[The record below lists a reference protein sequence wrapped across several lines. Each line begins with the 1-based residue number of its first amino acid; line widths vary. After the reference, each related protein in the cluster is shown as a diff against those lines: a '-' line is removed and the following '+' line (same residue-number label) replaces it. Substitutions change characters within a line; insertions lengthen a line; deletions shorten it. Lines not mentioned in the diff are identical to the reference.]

1 MINSNKRWKED
12 DTKIGFKCLVHS
24 HRQRQKY
31 RYRHISFADTFDE
44 RMRKPGEI
52 FPHFI
57 YLNRKH
63 RIAFSIVSLIQTTA
77 ESFRFGSD
85 YWLSFTRNHNA
96 IVLISLTD
104 SNSIVFIIV
113 TLSACTLL
121 VTFRWSTLNMQPKKK
136 IKPKSRKNGKVD
148 KMKRKT
154 NLLAQTQD
162 EKKTILEE
170 KKRTQFK

>member
-12 DTKIGFKCLVHS
+12 DTKIGFKCLVLS
-24 HRQRQKY
+24 HRHRHKY
-31 RYRHISFADTFDE
+31 RYRHISFADTFNE

-57 YLNRKH
+57 YSNRKH
-63 RIAFSIVSLIQTTA
+63 RVAFSIVSLIQTTA

-136 IKPKSRKNGKVD
+136 N
-148 KMKRKT
+148 
-154 NLLAQTQD
+154 QTKEQ
-162 EKKTILEE
+162 EKW
-170 KKRTQFK
+170 QSW